1 MKRTGLSVIAGLL
14 LIVFSSPAMA
24 HMLWVNVFESYTHPP
39 GHVIASIGFGHVVP
53 MDDLLNSESGQIE
66 LESFTLIDPNREK
79 TALSLPEVNNKKPI
93 ITSSG
98 LKLYEGDLGNRKF
111 GLTDN
116 TKPGTYHIVA
126 TSKESFFTA
135 YIDKNDKP
143 KMVSKSM
150 DKIKDAV
157 KITVSFKYKAF
168 AKAFFTVKGWTNPG
182 ILGHN
187 LEIMPATDLSDVHVG
202 NLVPFEIIFMGKPL
216 QGIDSIEYITARSN
230 TYGGP
235 DGFFLSAEIYNGKAQ
250 FRMPTAGQWLVQLY
264 VRQEVTPEN
273 DLKELAD
280 KCTTVFYSAS
290 ISFNVKP

>member
-1 MKRTGLSVIAGLL
+1 MKTKISGFFIATA
-14 LIVFSSPAMA
+14 LIFFVPQAMG
-24 HMLWVNVFESYTHPP
+24 HMLWVNVFESYAHPP

-66 LESFTLIDPNREK
+66 LESYTLIDPNREK
-79 TALSLPEVNNKKPI
+79 TALSLPEVNNKKSV
-93 ITSSG
+93 ITSSA
-98 LKLYEGDLGNRKF
+98 LKLCEGDLGNRKF
-111 GLTDN
+111 GLTEN

-150 DKIKDAV
+150 EKIKDAK

-182 ILGHN
+182 VLGHD

-202 NLVPFEIIFMGKPL
+202 DLVPFEIIFMGKPL
-216 QGIDSIEYITARSN
+216 RSIDSLEYITARSN

-235 DGFFLSAEIYNGKAQ
+235 DAFFLSAVIYNGKAQ